1 MISILLLLSLILI
14 TQLLTVSFNIVIM
27 SFMMLIIMYK
37 FERLFTYTKTLYTL
51 SFIIAIVSAFIYDSG
66 YVDFIVKGYLSIS
79 IYFIIMFAG
88 VFPKRLKITQLMIKY
103 RGLLSIIG
111 FILVTPHALLH
122 LFEFLN
128 GINLFGIAAYAL
140 MVPLTLISFQV
151 VRREIKPKDW
161 NNILKASYVIYT
173 LLFLHV
179 LWVAP
184 YEDKLL
190 YIVILTLY
198 INNKL
203 LLEFKK

>member
-1 MISILLLLSLILI
+1 
-14 TQLLTVSFNIVIM
+14 
-27 SFMMLIIMYK
+27 
-37 FERLFTYTKTLYTL
+37 
-51 SFIIAIVSAFIYDSG
+51 
-66 YVDFIVKGYLSIS
+66 
-79 IYFIIMFAG
+79 MFAG
-88 VFPKRLKITQLMIKY
+88 VFPKRFKITQLMIKY

-161 NNILKASYVIYT
+161 NTILKASYIIYT